1 MIRPNH
7 GNHSFVALHPNGK
20 RIKVFFSHSSQ
31 INCFQFKVETENA
44 EEKKTMKQ
52 HTGVIANVFEKQFNI
67 YTIFSFFFFTSHKFS
82 SFWRSFGEIVNKM
95 LALRAH
101 KLHYKFPYCAHKLFQ
116 ANKHSAMHRDLKY
129 INAGKALRH
138 CHTEKSRWIASM
150 FWVQGVE
157 VSAKTMYVIFI
168 EISPYRSNR
177 LRGTIFSSCR

>member
-1 MIRPNH
+1 MESVSKFFFLIHLKLIAFNLK
-7 GNHSFVALHPNGK
+7 SKLKMQKKKK
-20 RIKVFFSHSSQ
+20 RWNSTPASLPTSSKS
-31 INCFQFKVETENA
+31 NL
-44 EEKKTMKQ
+44 
-52 HTGVIANVFEKQFNI
+52 
-67 YTIFSFFFFTSHKFS
+67 IFIQYSRFFFFTSHKFS